1 MRLYDA
7 KTLHYSAKIEE
18 CGRDPK
24 VLHKIT
30 DKLLK
35 NNQQRL
41 QANIEEQHLP
51 AEFMSHF
58 DNKIKNNRD
67 KLNSEI
73 PTTTNQQLQD
83 EQSIYV
89 LEPATA
95 EEIRRIIMKS
105 PNKSC
110 ELDPIPT
117 WLLKCCLTELLP
129 LITTL
134 VNKSLATGSFPESF
148 KLALIK
154 PYLKKQTLDPDLLKN
169 YRPVSNLHF

>member
-1 MRLYDA
+1 MM
-7 KTLHYSAKIEE
+7 
-18 CGRDPK
+18 GRTR
-24 VLHKIT
+24 V
-30 DKLLK
+30 K

-41 QANIEEQHLP
+41 PANIEEQHLP

-58 DNKIKNNRD
+58 DNKIKNIRD
-67 KLNSEI
+67 KLNIEI

-89 LEPATA
+89 LEPATE

-105 PNKSC
+105 PNRSC

-134 VNKSLATGSFPESF
+134 VNKSLTTGSFPEGF

-154 PYLKKQTLDPDLLKN
+154 RISRNRL
-169 YRPVSNLHF
+169 

>member
-7 KTLHYSAKIEE
+7 KTLHYSVKIEE
-18 CGRDPK
+18 CGCEPK
-24 VLHKIT
+24 ALHKIT

-35 NNQQRL
+35 NNQQKL
-41 QANIEEQHLP
+41 PAIIEHLP

-58 DNKIKNNRD
+58 DNKIKNIRD
-67 KLNSEI
+67 KLNI
-73 PTTTNQQLQD
+73 GVPTTTNQQLQD
-83 EQSIYV
+83 EQFIYV
-89 LEPATA
+89 LEPAT
-95 EEIRRIIMKS
+95 EVEIRRIIMKS

-110 ELDPIPT
+110 ELDSIPT

-134 VNKSLATGSFPESF
+134 ANKSFTTASLPENV

-154 PYLKKQTLDPDLLKN
+154 PHLKKQTLDPDLLKN
-169 YRPVSNLHF
+169 YV